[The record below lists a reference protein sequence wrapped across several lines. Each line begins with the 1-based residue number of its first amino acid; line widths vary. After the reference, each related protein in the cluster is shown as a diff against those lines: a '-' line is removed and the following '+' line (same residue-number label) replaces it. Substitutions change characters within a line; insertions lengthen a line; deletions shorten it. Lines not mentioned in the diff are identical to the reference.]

1 MRASIGKNAGKNK
14 RKPGGL
20 RRPAPRLLGSKIDSK
35 IAAVRQ
41 TVPANMSWLI
51 VAIILTLDIS
61 FVCSLAEAF
70 ILSTT
75 IAEIEALKQRRPRH
89 GQLLEELKLGLDDTM
104 SAILT
109 LNTLTNTLGSV
120 FIGGLVTQLYGQAW
134 LGAASA
140 VMAFTIL
147 VFSEVLPKNI
157 GVAYRVALQPHV
169 VLPLW
174 WVRRALTPV
183 LYLCSIVV
191 RVFIKTRPSTQTS
204 EKEIILLAERGA
216 KEGVLSRN
224 ESNIIANALSL
235 DDVRV
240 SEIMTPRTVV
250 TTLRKNAT
258 VGDVFHEFPNIPF
271 ARIPVC
277 QKNLDDVV
285 GLARRRDLLKAKA
298 NDQDLETV
306 GNLMQEISF
315 IPETATVG
323 NALQLFLKTHQ
334 HLLVAVDEFGSTAG
348 VVTME
353 DVMEHILGREIFE
366 KDDVAVDMRELARA
380 KLQKQRRGRRPGDG
394 GSGLSSSFRG
404 SV

>member
-1 MRASIGKNAGKNK
+1 M
-14 RKPGGL
+14 P
-20 RRPAPRLLGSKIDSK
+20 
-35 IAAVRQ
+35 
-41 TVPANMSWLI
+41 WLI
-51 VAIILTLDIS
+51 LAIVLTLGVS
-61 FVCSLAEAF
+61 FICSLAEAL

-75 IAEIEALKQRRPRH
+75 IAEIEALKRRRPRH
-89 GQLLEELKLGLDDTM
+89 GRLLETLKLGLEDTM

-109 LNTLTNTLGSV
+109 LNTITNTLGSV
-120 FIGGLVTQLYGQAW
+120 MIGGLVTQLFGHAW

-140 VMAFTIL
+140 LMAFAIL

-157 GVAYRVALQPHV
+157 GIAYRVALQPHV
-169 VLPLW
+169 VQPLW
-174 WVRRALTPV
+174 WARRALTPV
-183 LYLCSIVV
+183 LYVCSLVV
-191 RVFIKTRPSTQTS
+191 RTFIKSRPPAQTS

-216 KEGVLSRN
+216 MEGTLSKS

-258 VGDVFHEFPNIPF
+258 VGEVFREYPNIPF

-277 QKNLDDVV
+277 QKNLDDIV
-285 GLARRRDLLKAKA
+285 GLVRRRDLLKAKA
-298 NDQDLETV
+298 NDQDPETV
-306 GNLMQEISF
+306 GGLMQEISF
-315 IPETATVG
+315 IPETATAG
-323 NALQLFLKTHQ
+323 SALQVFLKTHQ

-380 KLQKQRRGRRPGDG
+380 KLQQQRRNRRPGDAA
-394 GSGLSSSFRG
+394 SGLWTSPKG
-404 SV
+404 GE

>member
-1 MRASIGKNAGKNK
+1 MF
-14 RKPGGL
+14 
-20 RRPAPRLLGSKIDSK
+20 
-35 IAAVRQ
+35 
-41 TVPANMSWLI
+41 WLI
-51 VAIILTLDIS
+51 VIIAFTLGVS
-61 FVCSLAEAF
+61 FVCSLSEAM

-75 IAEIEALKQRRPRH
+75 VAEIEALKNRRPKH
-89 GQLLEELKLGLDDTM
+89 GQLLETLKLSLDDTI

-109 LNTLTNTLGSV
+109 MATIANTLGSIL
-120 FIGGLVTQLYGQAW
+120 IGGLVTHLYGATY
-134 LGAASA
+134 LGIATAA
-140 VMAFTIL
+140 MTFTIL
-147 VFSEVLPKNI
+147 VFAEVLPKNI
-157 GVAYRVALQPHV
+157 GIAYREALQPRV
-169 VLPLW
+169 VYPLW
-174 WVRRALTPV
+174 WARRALTPV
-183 LYLCSIVV
+183 LYVSGLVV
-191 RVFIKTRPSTQTS
+191 RVFVKVRPPERASDR
-204 EKEIILLAERGA
+204 EIILLAEKGA
-216 KEGVLSRN
+216 KEGTLSRS

-258 VGDVFHEFPNIPF
+258 VGEVFREFPNIPF

-277 QKNLDDVV
+277 QKNLDDIV
-285 GLARRRDLLKAKA
+285 GLVRRRDLLKAKA

-323 NALQLFLKTHQ
+323 NALQLTLKTHQ
-334 HLLVAVDEFGSTAG
+334 QLLVAVDEFGSTAG

-380 KLQKQRRGRRPGDG
+380 RLQKQSRGRRPGDAGAGLWSPPKG
-394 GSGLSSSFRG
+394 GG
-404 SV
+404 